1 MCHKRCLVRTHTH
14 THTAKS
20 NNTVPFLMYVQTGE
34 LIICRILRQLH
45 NLRDLL
51 LFFFLIC
58 FRTSVSSPPVS
69 TGANLHQRFTEVTER
84 KFKCPHRRSQSC
96 WTTWTPPE
104 TLPTQSGSCSPAPA
118 AFSAPCRPLLFLL
131 SGRMTNKFRHWS
143 VDRSVKHWLVS
154 RIRLM
159 PINNFKL
166 FLTILQKMLQ
176 K

>member
-1 MCHKRCLVRTHTH
+1 MPRQDAHTH
-14 THTAKS
+14 THCQVKQHSAVFDVCANRRVDYMPDLEAITQS
-20 NNTVPFLMYVQTGE
+20 SRPFAV
-34 LIICRILRQLH
+34 
-45 NLRDLL
+45 
-51 LFFFLIC
+51 FFFLIC

-131 SGRMTNKFRHWS
+131 SGRMTNKFRH
-143 VDRSVKHWLVS
+143 
-154 RIRLM
+154 
-159 PINNFKL
+159 
-166 FLTILQKMLQ
+166 
-176 K
+176 